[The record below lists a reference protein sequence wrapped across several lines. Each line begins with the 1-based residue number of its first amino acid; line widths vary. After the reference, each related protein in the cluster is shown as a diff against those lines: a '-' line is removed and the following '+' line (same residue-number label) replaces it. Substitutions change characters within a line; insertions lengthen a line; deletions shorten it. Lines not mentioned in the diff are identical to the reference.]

1 MNVGRGSEMD
11 SFVVCLIYIMILFA
25 FGASTSLIGIR
36 PSEL

>member
-11 SFVVCLIYIMILFA
+11 SFVCLIYIMILFA